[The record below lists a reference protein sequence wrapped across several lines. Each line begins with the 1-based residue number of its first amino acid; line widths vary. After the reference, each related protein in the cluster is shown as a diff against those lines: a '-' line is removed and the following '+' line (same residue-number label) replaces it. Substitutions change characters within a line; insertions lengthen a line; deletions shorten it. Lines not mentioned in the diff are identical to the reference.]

1 MDFELIQYY
10 LRTKYYYSAQLSGSK
25 AIQINQNSSVYQLY
39 YGLSFVLQNELSKG
53 LNMLDALV
61 KNTDVGLAST
71 LVMIHAHKQ
80 FEFPDTNTIN
90 MLELT
95 VTECSSS
102 ETVLYHAANVMMLCN
117 CLEKSKIYVE
127 QLLSK
132 FPSSVNGYLVK
143 GWLELK
149 ENNLKKARSCFKA
162 VQSRNND
169 SIGAYLG
176 EAATLEFTE
185 AIQMLNQLIVKLP
198 DFLPSFI
205 EKLNLYMSVQKWSD
219 VVETADRILGINS
232 EFPLAIMSKILY
244 NIVVTGKYEEIPN
257 ECFKTI
263 EKSEPIPN
271 LFVQWSSAIS
281 RTCGQHKT
289 IINECIRAMKI
300 AIDLEPSVNNKLELA
315 YQVYLSGQ
323 YKEAIQLYS
332 DLSNA
337 EPIPKA
343 MEGIILCQIKIND
356 INIQVEKEIEL
367 LNEIRGEL
375 KSSELIF
382 INAHCTKNNEVKS
395 TLLKLAVEKQFD
407 SITHLSFGPEY
418 LIKLNP
424 NMIMTFLKHLSDST
438 YKEIALEKI
447 LNICPGLIDCWLML
461 GNIQNIKKAHKSL
474 EKVLELDPTN
484 SEAHLMIANLLIKQG
499 HFANASKS
507 LDLGLS
513 YNLSISNW
521 PLYNLLNG
529 LVHKH
534 FERNNECIQ
543 DLENALNKLSNEH
556 ALEHNNLSYLF
567 ITLSEC
573 YCIENKTDKAIKTVN
588 NAYEYLKDT
597 NYEGEIKI
605 SEAKICMYKNDSK
618 SAIKILNSIKSDQDV
633 FIKAQKMKADIF
645 MKSNQDP
652 FEYAECFKNLVD
664 SFPTVDNMIELANA
678 YLKIQEPDEAI
689 RVIKNTLSL
698 KAEPSLFLKVAQVL
712 VAAHQYD
719 EAIKYYNKS
728 GIDGALEMAN
738 LLIKLNQCDMAI
750 KVLNPLPLEV
760 KVIPMANALEKKGK
774 LDEALDLL
782 KQCSYLENQ
791 ELSTRL
797 NILKHSGE
805 IAHKLNRNDLAV
817 SLYKQALV
825 HVDVDSNDASS
836 LKISL
841 AKLYMQMNDWN
852 SCEMICSSL
861 LKDTRNDL
869 ALLIVA
875 DLSFRRCD
883 FVTAKKHFYK
893 LLEKQPTNWAALAR
907 LIEVCRRTDCLEEV
921 KTSMAV
927 ANKNTAQ
934 AGFYFCYGLYCWYAS
949 NINDAMKHFNLAKN
963 DAEWGQ
969 QALHNM
975 VQICLDE
982 ATLNLNLANKLI
994 TEMKPNTPE
1003 EQKNY
1008 TLLSTYVLLESK
1020 EKSSVEKAINI
1031 FNELSQESCKIA
1043 ASLGLAI
1050 AFVYQKQ
1057 AQRAKTILKRVALK
1071 ATWQFEEAEYL
1082 ERSWLLMAELYFQSG
1097 KTNICVEL
1105 VNKVLVYNKSS
1116 IKGLE
1121 LLSAVAEK
1129 EQRYD
1134 DAVDYYERA
1143 WALSGQ
1149 KYFKIGYK
1157 LAVNLYK
1164 LKLFTKSVEI
1174 CFDLNPSSPD
1184 QVKLK
1189 KDIMDKARLSLRSR

>member
-1 MDFELIQYY
+1 MDLELVQYY
-10 LRTKYYYSAQLSGSK
+10 LRTKYYSSAQTSGLK
-25 AIQINQNSSVYQLY
+25 AIQINLNNSVYQLY
-39 YGLSFVLQNELSKG
+39 YGLSYVLQNKLSKG
-53 LNMLDALV
+53 LTILDDLV
-61 KNTDVGLAST
+61 KLTDIGLAST
-71 LVMIHAHKQ
+71 LVMIYAHKQ
-80 FEFPDTNTIN
+80 FEVPDINTIN

-95 VTECSSS
+95 VTEFSHS
-102 ETVLYHAANVMMLCN
+102 EAVLFHAANVMMLCN
-117 CLEKSKIYVE
+117 CLEKSKAYVD
-127 QLLSK
+127 QLLSEY
-132 FPSSVNGYLVK
+132 PSSVDGYLIK
-143 GWLELK
+143 GWLELS
-149 ENNLKKARSCFKA
+149 ENNLKSARNCFRA
-162 VQSRNND
+162 VQSQKND
-169 SIGAYLG
+169 SIEAYLG
-176 EAATLEFTE
+176 EAATLDVTE
-185 AIQMLNQLIVKLP
+185 AIHILNQLIVKLP
-198 DFLPSFI
+198 NFLPPFI
-205 EKLNLYMSVQKWSD
+205 EKLNLYMSIQKWSD
-219 VVETADRILGINS
+219 VIETADRVLDINS
-232 EFPLAIMSKILY
+232 DCLLAIMAKILHK
-244 NIVVTGKYEEIPN
+244 IVVTGKYDEIPN
-257 ECFKTI
+257 QFFKTI
-263 EKSEPIPN
+263 EKSEPSPN
-271 LFVQWSSAIS
+271 LFIQWSSAIS

-289 IINECIRAMKI
+289 IINECIRAMEI
-300 AIDLEPSVNNKLELA
+300 AVDLEPSVNNKLELA
-315 YQVYLSGQ
+315 YQIYLSGQ
-323 YKEAIQLYS
+323 YKKSIQLYG
-332 DLSNA
+332 DLSDA

-343 MEGIILCQIKIND
+343 MEGIILCHIEMND
-356 INIQVEKEIEL
+356 INVQVEKQIEF

-382 INAHCTKNNEVKS
+382 INAYCAKNNEKKS
-395 TLLKLAVEKQFD
+395 TLIKSAIEKQFD
-407 SITHLSFGPEY
+407 SIANLSFGPEY

-424 NMIMTFLKHLSDST
+424 NMIMTFLKHLSDQI
-438 YKEIALEKI
+438 YKEIVLEKI
-447 LNICPGLIDCWLML
+447 LNVCPGLIDCWLML
-461 GNIQNIKKAHKSL
+461 GNIQNTKKAYKSL

-484 SEAHLMIANLLIKQG
+484 SEAHLMVANLLIKQG

-513 YNLSISNW
+513 YNLSISEW

-543 DLENALNKLSNEH
+543 ALENSLNNLSNEH
-556 ALEHNNLSYLF
+556 TLEHNNLASLF

-573 YCIENKTDKAIKTVN
+573 YCIGKNINKAIQTVN

-597 NYEGEIKI
+597 NYEEEIKI
-605 SEAKICMYKNDSK
+605 AEAKISLFKNDTK
-618 SAIKILNSIKSDQDV
+618 NALKILNSIKSDKDI
-633 FIKAQKMKADIF
+633 FIKAQKMKADIV
-645 MKSNQDP
+645 MKTNQDP
-652 FEYAECFKNLVD
+652 FEYAECFKNLVN
-664 SFPTVDNMIELANA
+664 SFPTVDNMIELSNA
-678 YLKIQEPDEAI
+678 YLKILEPDEAI
-689 RVIKNTLSL
+689 KVIKNALSL
-698 KAEPSLFLKVAQVL
+698 KNEPSLFIKVAQVL

-719 EAIKYYNKS
+719 EAIKYYSKS
-728 GIDGALEMAN
+728 GNDGALEMAN

-750 KVLNPLPLEV
+750 KVLNKLPLEV

-774 LDEALDLL
+774 LNEALDLL

-797 NILKHSGE
+797 NILRHSGE

-817 SLYKQALV
+817 SFYKQALV
-825 HVDVDSNDASS
+825 HVVADSDEASS

-861 LKDTRNDL
+861 LKDTNNDL

-921 KTSMAV
+921 KTSIAFTH
-927 ANKNTAQ
+927 KNTAQ
-934 AGFYFCYGLYCWYAS
+934 AGFHFCYGLYYWYAS
-949 NINDAMKHFNLAKN
+949 NANEAMKHFNFAKN

-982 ATLNLNLANKLI
+982 TTLNLNLANKLI

-1003 EQKNY
+1003 EQKNH
-1008 TLLSTYVLLESK
+1008 TLLSTYALLESK
-1020 EKSSVEKAINI
+1020 EKLSVEKAINV

-1043 ASLGLAI
+1043 ASLGLAM

-1071 ATWQFEEAEYL
+1071 AIWQFEEAEYL

-1129 EQRYD
+1129 EQKYD

-1143 WALSGQ
+1143 WALSGY
-1149 KYFKIGYK
+1149 KNFKIGYK

-1164 LKLFTKSVEI
+1164 LKLFSKSVEI
-1174 CFDLNPSSPD
+1174 CFDLNPLSPD